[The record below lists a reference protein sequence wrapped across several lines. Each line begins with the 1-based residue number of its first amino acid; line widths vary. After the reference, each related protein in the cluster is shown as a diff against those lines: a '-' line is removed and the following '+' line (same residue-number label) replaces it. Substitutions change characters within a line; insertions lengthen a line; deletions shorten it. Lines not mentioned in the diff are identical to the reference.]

1 MKQKCAL
8 GIDTSNYKTSAAAVT
23 ESGEIISDRRI
34 FLTVK
39 EGALG
44 LRQSEALFQHTVN
57 LPGLLEEVIDDVRK
71 AGCELGIVAASAA
84 PRPQAGSYMPAFLQ
98 RPRRRAV
105 RT

>member
-71 AGCELGIVAASAA
+71 AGCELGIVAAS
-84 PRPQAGSYMPAFLQ
+84 Q